1 MPYLK
6 KAPKRPREAASDK
19 TSSVYNSRRWQ
30 RLRQLYI
37 ADHPLCEFCFALGV
51 LRPAEDV
58 HHRDGFTNYT
68 GAAAQARA
76 YDWENL
82 ISLCKEHHA
91 FLHRNGRTHGL
102 NLAKEVDEWIKQQQ
116 NDKIK

>member
-19 TSSVYNSRRWQ
+19 TSTVYNSRRWQ
-30 RLRQLYI
+30 RLRQQYI

-51 LRPAEDV
+51 LRPAVDV
-58 HHRDGFTNYT
+58 HHRDSFTNYT
-68 GAAAQARA
+68 GAAQLAHA
-76 YDWENL
+76 YDWDNL
-82 ISLCKEHHA
+82 ITLCKEHHA
-91 FLHRNGRTHGL
+91 FLHRKGRTHGL

-116 NDKIK
+116 NDKSK